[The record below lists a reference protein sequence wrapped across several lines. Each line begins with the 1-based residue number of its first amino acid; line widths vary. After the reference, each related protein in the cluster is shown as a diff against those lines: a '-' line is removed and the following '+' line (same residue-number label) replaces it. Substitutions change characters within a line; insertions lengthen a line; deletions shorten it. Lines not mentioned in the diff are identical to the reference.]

1 MEKREIWLVNLPK
14 IIKDEKDKMVF
25 AIITSIGTGSLSFI
39 AVLPLIDWKED
50 YISSSSI
57 VKIENNDNPNL
68 EKVFAVDCW
77 QVQLI
82 YTRDEERNRFIKKI
96 GMINE
101 TTMQK
106 IHETI
111 ADTFDW
117 L

>member
-25 AIITSIGTGSLSFI
+25 AVITAVGADSFPFI

-50 YISSSSI
+50 YISSKSI

-68 EKVFAVDCW
+68 EKIFAVDCW
-77 QVQLI
+77 QVQPI
-82 YTRDEERNRFIKKI
+82 YNDKDRFIKKI

-111 ADTFDW
+111 SDTFDW